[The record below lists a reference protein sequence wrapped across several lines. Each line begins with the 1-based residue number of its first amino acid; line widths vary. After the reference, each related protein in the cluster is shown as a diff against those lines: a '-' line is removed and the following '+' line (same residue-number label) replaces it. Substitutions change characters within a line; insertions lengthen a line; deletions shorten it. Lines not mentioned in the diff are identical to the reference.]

1 MTFSIPSV
9 IISCTFRFFPAFCFL
24 LGDSSVI
31 IKSILYDSVSKNSLR
46 NRHTVKPSVN
56 TDTKATCPYCTRNG
70 KPWLIY
76 CKMLYKFK
84 FFFLIIAYN
93 QPCKETCSTEA
104 LEGEQGRF
112 NSCKRVNSAM

>member
-56 TDTKATCPYCTRNG
+56 TDKKAT
-70 KPWLIY
+70 WQSVLIVPG
-76 CKMLYKFK
+76 MENL
-84 FFFLIIAYN
+84 
-93 QPCKETCSTEA
+93 
-104 LEGEQGRF
+104 G
-112 NSCKRVNSAM
+112 